1 MISVLILVLCA
12 CSLGDARPS
21 DMLAPKFGT
30 MIIGGVDASTG
41 EFPWQISQQ
50 RQGTSGAWSHSCGG
64 SLLSNTRTL
73 SAAHCVDGA
82 NAVILRVIAGLHD
95 RSNTVGTQ
103 TANAQRYV
111 MHERYNNAEASYSND
126 VAIIHLVTAIT
137 TGSTIQFARLPANN
151 DNNFA
156 GTTCVASGWG
166 RTSNSNVLPDVLQKA
181 PVSVLS
187 LAQCNQQMTGVGAA
201 LWAGHVCIYDTAG
214 NGVAGAC
221 NGDSGGPLNCPEGSE
236 RVVAGIASFVVSSIL
251 GNCRPDYPSV
261 YTRTS
266 AYLSWIQGN

>member
-1 MISVLILVLCA
+1 MISALILTLCV
-12 CSLGDARPS
+12 CGLSDARPS
-21 DMLAPKFGT
+21 DTLVPKFGT
-30 MIIGGVDASTG
+30 MIIGGEDAGIG

-50 RQGTSGAWSHSCGG
+50 RQGTGGAWSHSCGG

-95 RSNTVGTQ
+95 RSNTAGTQ

-111 MHERYNNAEASYSND
+111 MHERYNNAEATYSND
-126 VAIIHLVTAIT
+126 IAIIHLTTAIT
-137 TGSTIQFARLPANN
+137 TGANIQFARLPANN
-151 DNNFA
+151 NDDFA
-156 GTTCVASGWG
+156 GAACVASGWG
-166 RTSNSNVLPDVLQKA
+166 RTSNSNVLPDLLQKA
-181 PVSVLS
+181 SVSVLS
-187 LAQCNQQMTGVGAA
+187 LAQCNQQMSGVGAA
-201 LWAGHVCIYDTAG
+201 LWANHVCIYDTAG

-221 NGDSGGPLNCPEGSE
+221 NGDSGGPLNCPEGPE

-251 GNCRPDYPSV
+251 GNCRPDFPSV

-266 AYLSWIQGN
+266 TYLTWIGGN